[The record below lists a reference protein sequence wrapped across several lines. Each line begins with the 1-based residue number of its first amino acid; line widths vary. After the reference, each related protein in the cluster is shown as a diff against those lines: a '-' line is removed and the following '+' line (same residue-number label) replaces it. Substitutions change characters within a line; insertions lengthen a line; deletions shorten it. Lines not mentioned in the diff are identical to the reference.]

1 MFRSQTLSLRFLL
14 CSSLIGLVSIDRDF
28 VYAKENNKVHQ
39 IPVTGQKD
47 VVFKEGNDP
56 CKVIKKYCKAL
67 STSVPLDV
75 CFNQLHPAVL
85 NQLTSAWTKFQHTL
99 NTDASFFIDCD
110 TSMLLTPTETK
121 ENSDV
126 YNVGQQTSE
135 HIAYTA
141 NNRSGLVHDMLLL
154 LERATQRDT
163 EALSTFNIKRNELK
177 LTDVEKLELYKKAIL
192 LLPNNLFI
200 IDQLG
205 LSLLFMGREA
215 AARKLWTNAVARG
228 LWGNPMQ
235 RPVSR
240 YVPGLT
246 SKPWYNTADYPFIAM
261 IEAGYE
267 DIRKELLDNLQKRKQ
282 VFTGETENLHVGGE
296 WTELRLKSSGYG
308 FTKYTEYFPKTTS
321 HLIKCGQEFTSIKF
335 SAIQPG
341 THIRTHTGPSNERLR
356 LHLTLL
362 HSGGA
367 HIRVGNEWH
376 TWEEGKVIMFDDSW
390 EHEVKHTGHEL
401 RAVLIMDIWHP
412 ELPAD
417 KRVAH

>member
-1 MFRSQTLSLRFLL
+1 MFRSQTLLFLL
-14 CSSLIGLVSIDRDF
+14 VLLINFEFAYPKV
-28 VYAKENNKVHQ
+28 KEKDIVHRV
-39 IPVTGQKD
+39 PVTGQKD
-47 VVFKEGNDP
+47 VVFKEGNNP
-56 CKVIKKYCKAL
+56 CKVIKRYCKEL

-85 NQLTSAWTKFQHTL
+85 DQLTSAWAKFQQTL
-99 NTDASFFIDCD
+99 NTDASFFINCN
-110 TSMLLTPTETK
+110 TSMLLIPKTNK
-121 ENSDV
+121 NGAV

-135 HIAYTA
+135 EIAFSS
-141 NNRSGLVHDMLLL
+141 NNRSGIVQDMLLL

-177 LTDVEKLELYKKAIL
+177 LTDVEKLELYKQAIL

-205 LSLLFMGREA
+205 LSLLFLGREA
-215 AARKLWTNAVARG
+215 AARKLWINAVNRG
-228 LWGNPMQ
+228 LWGDPMQ

-240 YVPGLT
+240 YVSGLT
-246 SKPWYNTADYPFIAM
+246 SQPWYNTADYPFIAL

-267 DIRKELLDNLQKRKQ
+267 DIREELLANLQKRKH
-282 VFTGETENLHVGGE
+282 VFTEETENLHVGGE

-308 FTKYTEYFPKTTS
+308 FTKYTEYFPKTIS

-356 LHLTLL
+356 LHLTLM

-367 HIRVGNEWH
+367 RIRVGHEWH
-376 TWEEGKVIMFDDSW
+376 TWDEGKVIMFDDSW
-390 EHEVKHTGHEL
+390 EHEVIHTGHEL

-417 KRVAH
+417 QRIAH